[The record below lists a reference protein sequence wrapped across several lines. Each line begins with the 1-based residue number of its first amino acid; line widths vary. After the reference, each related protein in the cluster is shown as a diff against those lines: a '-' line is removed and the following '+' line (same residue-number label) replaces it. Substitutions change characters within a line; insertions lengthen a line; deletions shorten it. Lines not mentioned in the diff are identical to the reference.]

1 MKDIWIHPALQ
12 KQIRAL
18 PKKDR
23 RAVGQAIADAQL
35 NLGQPHL
42 HKGIGLQKLNR
53 DLYEIRVGLKRRLVF
68 QQTQTT
74 LQFKMMGNHDDVQRF
89 VRSH

>member
-12 KQIRAL
+12 KQIRAR

-23 RAVGQAIADAQL
+23 RAIGQAIADAQL

-42 HKGIGLQKLNR
+42 HKGIGLQELTR
-53 DLYEIRVGLKRRLVF
+53 DLYEIRVGLKLRLVF
-68 QQTQTT
+68 SQTKTT
-74 LQFKMMGNHDDVQRF
+74 LQFEVMGNHDEVQRHL
-89 VRSH
+89 RSR

>member
-12 KQIRAL
+12 KQIRTL

-23 RAVGQAIADAQL
+23 RAIGQAIADAQL

-42 HKGIGLQKLNR
+42 HKGIGLQKLTR
-53 DLYEIRVGLKRRLVF
+53 DLYEIRVGLKLRLVF
-68 QQTQTT
+68 SQTKST
-74 LQFKMMGNHDDVQRF
+74 LRFKMMGNHDEVQRF
-89 VRSH
+89 LKTR